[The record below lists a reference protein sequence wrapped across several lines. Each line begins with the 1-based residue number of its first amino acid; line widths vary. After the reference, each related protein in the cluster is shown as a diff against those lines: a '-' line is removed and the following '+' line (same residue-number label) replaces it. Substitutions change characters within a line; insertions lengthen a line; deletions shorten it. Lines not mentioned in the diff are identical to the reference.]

1 MHGERIGRPG
11 VTDGSHDADV
21 MGRLSSDAMSSHVR
35 EITDKELQRAIT
47 SVRWWPAAVAL
58 ILLGVAYALV
68 SERLTVGPRWALLAL
83 VIVAVVGARV
93 LRWRGLISATRWL
106 IIGALAAASVALT
119 ISAAFLVQALIDH
132 SLDAITLLI
141 SGVLLWASNILTFAL
156 WYWEVDGGGPAHRH
170 ASGCGSTDFA
180 FPQRVLGDADLAH
193 WMPDF
198 VDYLFLAFNTNT
210 AFSPTDTMVLGRRAK
225 LMMMYQSV
233 LALTTVVVLVARA
246 INAI

>member
-1 MHGERIGRPG
+1 M
-11 VTDGSHDADV
+11 
-21 MGRLSSDAMSSHVR
+21 
-35 EITDKELQRAIT
+35 RAIT
-47 SVRWWPAAVAL
+47 ERELERAMANVRWWPAAVAF
-58 ILLGVAYALV
+58 ILLGVAYALI
-68 SERLTVGPRWALLAL
+68 SERLTVGPRWALLVL

-106 IIGALAAASVALT
+106 IIGALAVATASLT
-119 ISAAFLVQALIDH
+119 VSAGFLVEALIDH
-132 SLDAITLLI
+132 SLDAVTLLI
-141 SGVLLWASNILTFAL
+141 SGVLLWAINILTFAL
-156 WYWEVDGGGPAHRH
+156 WYWEIDGGGPAHRH
-170 ASGCGSTDFA
+170 ATGCGSTDFA
-180 FPQRVLGDADLAH
+180 FPQKVLGGDALAN

-198 VDYLFLAFNTNT
+198 VDYVFLAFNTNT

>member
-1 MHGERIGRPG
+1 M
-11 VTDGSHDADV
+11 
-21 MGRLSSDAMSSHVR
+21 
-35 EITDKELQRAIT
+35 RAIT
-47 SVRWWPAAVAL
+47 ERELERAMANVRWWPAAVAF
-58 ILLGVAYALV
+58 ILLGVAYALI
-68 SERLTVGPRWALLAL
+68 SERLTVGPRWALLVL

-106 IIGALAAASVALT
+106 IIGALAVATAALT
-119 ISAAFLVQALIDH
+119 VSAGFLVEALIDH
-132 SLDAITLLI
+132 SLDAVTLLI

-156 WYWEVDGGGPAHRH
+156 WYWEIDGGGPAHRH
-170 ASGCGSTDFA
+170 ATGCGSTAFA
-180 FPQRVLGDADLAH
+180 FPQKVLGGDDLAN

-198 VDYLFLAFNTNT
+198 VDYVFLAFNTNT

>member
-1 MHGERIGRPG
+1 
-11 VTDGSHDADV
+11 
-21 MGRLSSDAMSSHVR
+21 MSSHVR
-35 EITDKELQRAIT
+35 EITERELQRAAD
-47 SVRWWPAAVAL
+47 SVRWWPAALAFL
-58 ILLGVAYALV
+58 ALGVAYALV
-68 SERLTVGPRWALLAL
+68 SDRLTVGPRWALLVL
-83 VIVAVVGARV
+83 IVVAVAGVRI
-93 LRWRGLISATRWL
+93 LRWRGMIRATRL
-106 IIGALAAASVALT
+106 VVFGALGIVTLALT
-119 ISAAFLVQALIDH
+119 ASAAFLVEALIDH
-132 SLDAITLLI
+132 SLDAVTLLI

-170 ASGCGSTDFA
+170 ATGCGSTDFA
-180 FPQRVLGDADLAH
+180 FPQRVLDEPALAQ

-210 AFSPTDTMVLGRRAK
+210 AFSPTDTMVLDRRAK

>member
-1 MHGERIGRPG
+1 M
-11 VTDGSHDADV
+11 
-21 MGRLSSDAMSSHVR
+21 
-35 EITDKELQRAIT
+35 RAIT
-47 SVRWWPAAVAL
+47 ERELERAMANVRWWPAAVAF
-58 ILLGVAYALV
+58 ILLGVAYALI
-68 SERLTVGPRWALLAL
+68 SERLTVGPRWALLVL

-106 IIGALAAASVALT
+106 IIGALAVATASLT
-119 ISAAFLVQALIDH
+119 VSAGFLVEALIDH
-132 SLDAITLLI
+132 SLDAVTLLI
-141 SGVLLWASNILTFAL
+141 SGVLLWAINILTFAL
-156 WYWEVDGGGPAHRH
+156 WYWEIDGGGPAHRH
-170 ASGCGSTDFA
+170 ATGCGSTDFA
-180 FPQRVLGDADLAH
+180 FPQKVLGVDVLAN

-198 VDYLFLAFNTNT
+198 VDYVFLAFNTNT

>member
-1 MHGERIGRPG
+1 M
-11 VTDGSHDADV
+11 
-21 MGRLSSDAMSSHVR
+21 
-35 EITDKELQRAIT
+35 RAIT
-47 SVRWWPAAVAL
+47 ERELERAMAKVRWWPAAVAF
-58 ILLGVAYALV
+58 ILLGVAYALI
-68 SERLTVGPRWALLAL
+68 SERLTVGPRWALLVL

-106 IIGALAAASVALT
+106 IIGALAVATASLT
-119 ISAAFLVQALIDH
+119 VSAGFLVEALIDH
-132 SLDAITLLI
+132 SLDAVTLLI
-141 SGVLLWASNILTFAL
+141 SGVLLWAINILTFAL
-156 WYWEVDGGGPAHRH
+156 WYWEIDGGGPAHRH
-170 ASGCGSTDFA
+170 ATGCGSTDFA
-180 FPQRVLGDADLAH
+180 FPQKVLGGDALAN

-198 VDYLFLAFNTNT
+198 VDYVFLAFNTNT

>member
-1 MHGERIGRPG
+1 MHGERIGLPS
-11 VTDGSHDADV
+11 VTEGSLLGLH
-21 MGRLSSDAMSSHVR
+21 AMR
-35 EITDKELQRAIT
+35 AITEKELQRAMAN
-47 SVRWWPAAVAL
+47 VRWWPAALAF

-68 SERLTVGPRWALLAL
+68 SDRLTVGPRWALLVL
-83 VIVAVVGARV
+83 VIVAVVVARV

-106 IIGALAAASVALT
+106 IIGALAAVTAALT
-119 ISAAFLVQALIDH
+119 ISAGFLVEALIDH

-156 WYWEVDGGGPAHRH
+156 WYWEIDGGGPAHRH
-170 ASGCGSTDFA
+170 ATGCGSTDFA
-180 FPQRVLGDADLAH
+180 FPQKVLGGDDLAN

-198 VDYLFLAFNTNT
+198 VDYVFLAFNTNT

>member
-1 MHGERIGRPG
+1 MR
-11 VTDGSHDADV
+11 A
-21 MGRLSSDAMSSHVR
+21 
-35 EITDKELQRAIT
+35 ITEKELQRAVA
-47 SVRWWPAAVAL
+47 SVRWWPAAVAF

-68 SERLTVGPRWALLAL
+68 SDRLTVGPRWAMLAL

-106 IIGALAAASVALT
+106 IIGALAVATAALT
-119 ISAAFLVQALIDH
+119 ISAAFLVEALIDH
-132 SLDAITLLI
+132 NLDAVTLLI
-141 SGVLLWASNILTFAL
+141 SGVLLWSSNILTFAL

-170 ASGCGSTDFA
+170 ATGCGSTDFA
-180 FPQRVLGDADLAH
+180 FPQRVLDEPALAH

-210 AFSPTDTMVLGRRAK
+210 AFSPTDTMVLEQRAK

-233 LALTTVVVLVARA
+233 LSLTTVVVLVARA

>member
-1 MHGERIGRPG
+1 
-11 VTDGSHDADV
+11 
-21 MGRLSSDAMSSHVR
+21 MSSHVR
-35 EITDKELQRAIT
+35 EITERELQRAMAN
-47 SVRWWPAAVAL
+47 VRWWPAAVAF

-68 SERLTVGPRWALLAL
+68 SERLTVGPRWAMLVLA
-83 VIVAVVGARV
+83 IIAVVGVRV
-93 LRWRGLISATRWL
+93 LRWRGMFHATRVL
-106 IIGALAAASVALT
+106 ALGVLAVVTLALT
-119 ISAAFLVQALIDH
+119 ASAAFLVEALIDH

-141 SGVLLWASNILTFAL
+141 SGALLWASNILTFAL
-156 WYWEVDGGGPAHRH
+156 WYWEIDGGGPAHRH
-170 ASGCGSTDFA
+170 ATGCGSTDFA
-180 FPQRVLGDADLAH
+180 FPQRVLGDADLAQ

-210 AFSPTDTMVLGRRAK
+210 AFSPTDTMVLDRRAK

>member
-1 MHGERIGRPG
+1 
-11 VTDGSHDADV
+11 
-21 MGRLSSDAMSSHVR
+21 VR
-35 EITDKELQRAIT
+35 EITEQEIQRAVA
-47 SVRWWPAAVAL
+47 SVRWWPAALAFL
-58 ILLGVAYALV
+58 ALGVAYAFV
-68 SERLTVGPRWALLAL
+68 AERLTIGPRWALLVLA
-83 VIVAVVGARV
+83 VVAVVGVRV
-93 LRWRGLISATRWL
+93 LRWRGMFHATRL
-106 IIGALAAASVALT
+106 VVLGALAVVTLALT
-119 ISAAFLVQALIDH
+119 VSAAFLVEALIDH

-141 SGVLLWASNILTFAL
+141 SGGLLWVSNILTFAL

-170 ASGCGSTDFA
+170 ATGCGSTEFA

-198 VDYLFLAFNTNT
+198 LDYAFLAFNTNT

-225 LMMMYQSV
+225 VIMMYQSV

>member
-1 MHGERIGRPG
+1 M
-11 VTDGSHDADV
+11 
-21 MGRLSSDAMSSHVR
+21 R
-35 EITDKELQRAIT
+35 EITERELQRAAA
-47 SVRWWPAAVAL
+47 SVRWWPAALAFL
-58 ILLGVAYALV
+58 ALGVAYALV
-68 SERLTVGPRWALLAL
+68 SDRLTVGPRWALLVLIILA
-83 VIVAVVGARV
+83 VAGVRI
-93 LRWRGLISATRWL
+93 LRWRCMIRATRL
-106 IIGALAAASVALT
+106 VVFGALGIATLALT
-119 ISAAFLVQALIDH
+119 ASAAFLVEALIDH
-132 SLDAITLLI
+132 SLDAVTLLI

-170 ASGCGSTDFA
+170 ATGCGSTDFA
-180 FPQRVLGDADLAH
+180 FPQRVLDEPALAQ

-210 AFSPTDTMVLGRRAK
+210 AFSPTDTMVLERRAK

>member
-1 MHGERIGRPG
+1 M
-11 VTDGSHDADV
+11 AN
-21 MGRLSSDAMSSHVR
+21 
-35 EITDKELQRAIT
+35 
-47 SVRWWPAAVAL
+47 VRWWPAAVAF
-58 ILLGVAYALV
+58 ILLGVAYALI
-68 SERLTVGPRWALLAL
+68 SERLTVGPRWALLVL

-106 IIGALAAASVALT
+106 IIGALAVATAALT
-119 ISAAFLVQALIDH
+119 VSAGFLVEALIDH
-132 SLDAITLLI
+132 SLDAVTLLI

-156 WYWEVDGGGPAHRH
+156 WYWEIDGGGPAHRH
-170 ASGCGSTDFA
+170 ATGCGSTDFA
-180 FPQRVLGDADLAH
+180 FPQKVLGGDALAN

-198 VDYLFLAFNTNT
+198 VDYVFLAFNTNT

-225 LMMMYQSV
+225 LIMMYQSV

>member
-1 MHGERIGRPG
+1 M
-11 VTDGSHDADV
+11 AN
-21 MGRLSSDAMSSHVR
+21 
-35 EITDKELQRAIT
+35 
-47 SVRWWPAAVAL
+47 VRWWPAAVAF
-58 ILLGVAYALV
+58 ILLGVAYALI
-68 SERLTVGPRWALLAL
+68 SERLTVGPRWALLVL

-106 IIGALAAASVALT
+106 IIGALAVATASLT
-119 ISAAFLVQALIDH
+119 VSAGFLVEALIDH
-132 SLDAITLLI
+132 SLDAVTLLI
-141 SGVLLWASNILTFAL
+141 SGVLLWAINILTFAL
-156 WYWEVDGGGPAHRH
+156 WYWEIDGGGPAHRH
-170 ASGCGSTDFA
+170 ATGCGSTDFA
-180 FPQRVLGDADLAH
+180 FPQKVLGGDALAN

-198 VDYLFLAFNTNT
+198 VDYVFLAFNTNT

>member
-1 MHGERIGRPG
+1 M
-11 VTDGSHDADV
+11 AN
-21 MGRLSSDAMSSHVR
+21 
-35 EITDKELQRAIT
+35 
-47 SVRWWPAAVAL
+47 VRWWPAAVAF
-58 ILLGVAYALV
+58 ILLGVAYALI
-68 SERLTVGPRWALLAL
+68 SERLTVGPRWALLVL

-106 IIGALAAASVALT
+106 IIGALAVATASLT
-119 ISAAFLVQALIDH
+119 VSAGFLVEALIDH
-132 SLDAITLLI
+132 SLDAVTLLI

-156 WYWEVDGGGPAHRH
+156 WYWEIDGGGPAHRH
-170 ASGCGSTDFA
+170 ATGCGSTAFA
-180 FPQRVLGDADLAH
+180 FPQKVLGGDDLAN

-198 VDYLFLAFNTNT
+198 VDYVFLAFNTNT

>member
-1 MHGERIGRPG
+1 M
-11 VTDGSHDADV
+11 A
-21 MGRLSSDAMSSHVR
+21 
-35 EITDKELQRAIT
+35 K
-47 SVRWWPAAVAL
+47 VRWWPAAVAF
-58 ILLGVAYALV
+58 ILLGVAYALI
-68 SERLTVGPRWALLAL
+68 SERLTVGPRWALLVL

-106 IIGALAAASVALT
+106 IIGALAVATASLT
-119 ISAAFLVQALIDH
+119 VSAGFLVEALIDH
-132 SLDAITLLI
+132 SLDAVTLLI
-141 SGVLLWASNILTFAL
+141 SGVLLWAINILTFAL
-156 WYWEVDGGGPAHRH
+156 WYWEIDGGGPAHRH
-170 ASGCGSTDFA
+170 ATGCGSTDFA
-180 FPQRVLGDADLAH
+180 FPQKVLGGDDLAN

-198 VDYLFLAFNTNT
+198 VDYVFLAFNTNT